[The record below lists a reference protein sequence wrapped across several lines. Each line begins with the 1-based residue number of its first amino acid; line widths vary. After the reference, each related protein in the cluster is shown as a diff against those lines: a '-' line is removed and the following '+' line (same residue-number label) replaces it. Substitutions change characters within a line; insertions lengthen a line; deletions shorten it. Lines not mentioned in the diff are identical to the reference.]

1 MFKPVIDI
9 FRYIKMF
16 QNYLGKR
23 IYIIF
28 VLGLFASL
36 SEGFGI
42 LMMMPLLETLD
53 GSRVNPSDGFAS
65 NMMFGII
72 NFLNLENS
80 TITVLFIIAFAF
92 CLKGLMS
99 FAALSVNAILM
110 GNLLRELKGRLF
122 DHYALMSYKY
132 FSSKDTGHFT
142 NLINEQATKSL
153 DAFSQLTTLG
163 GQFINTVVLMILAF
177 LISWEFGSMA
187 VAVGIILLMLFV
199 KLSAWVRNLSRVTAA
214 ENGVLTKWLVQTL
227 QAFKYLT
234 STGQT
239 RVLKTSISQ
248 SIAKLVRNQVGM
260 SIAASFTNSVR
271 EPIAVLFI
279 VCIVF
284 IQIIIFKQTL
294 EPILVSIVLFYR
306 ALNAVMGIQGA
317 FQATFTLI
325 GSMEIVDKEFQNQK
339 ANKVLI
345 GKTKIKGFS
354 KAIIFDDVSF
364 AYKNEGKEIIKNI
377 TIEFPVKKSIAIV
390 GESGAGKSTLVDL
403 ITLIHQPQKGKIYI
417 DDKDSNDIN
426 KTSWRNQ
433 IGYVS
438 QDTVIFDDT
447 IKNNIS
453 MWNSKNF
460 NDDDLEERIKEA
472 ARKANILEFIEALP
486 DGFESH
492 VGDRGILLSGG
503 QKQRLFIA
511 RELFREPN
519 LLILDEAT
527 SALDSGSEKEIQKSI
542 DSLKGEISVV
552 IIAHRLSTIRNTDL
566 VYVLEN
572 GKIIESGSYQELA
585 NAKESKFS
593 KIIALQ
599 SLEE

>member
-28 VLGLFASL
+28 ALGLFASL

-306 ALNAVMGIQGA
+306 ALNSVLGIQGA

-472 ARKANILEFIEALP
+472 ARKANILEFIETLP

-552 IIAHRLSTIRNTDL
+552 VIAHRLSTIRNTDL

>member
-1 MFKPVIDI
+1 M
-9 FRYIKMF
+9 
-16 QNYLGKR
+16 
-23 IYIIF
+23 
-28 VLGLFASL
+28 
-36 SEGFGI
+36 
-42 LMMMPLLETLD
+42 
-53 GSRVNPSDGFAS
+53 
-65 NMMFGII
+65 
-72 NFLNLENS
+72 
-80 TITVLFIIAFAF
+80 
-92 CLKGLMS
+92 
-99 FAALSVNAILM
+99 
-110 GNLLRELKGRLF
+110 
-122 DHYALMSYKY
+122 
-132 FSSKDTGHFT
+132 
-142 NLINEQATKSL
+142 
-153 DAFSQLTTLG
+153 
-163 GQFINTVVLMILAF
+163 
-177 LISWEFGSMA
+177 
-187 VAVGIILLMLFV
+187 
-199 KLSAWVRNLSRVTAA
+199 
-214 ENGVLTKWLVQTL
+214 
-227 QAFKYLT
+227 
-234 STGQT
+234 
-239 RVLKTSISQ
+239 
-248 SIAKLVRNQVGM
+248 
-260 SIAASFTNSVR
+260 
-271 EPIAVLFI
+271 
-279 VCIVF
+279 
-284 IQIIIFKQTL
+284 
-294 EPILVSIVLFYR
+294 
-306 ALNAVMGIQGA
+306 
-317 FQATFTLI
+317 
-325 GSMEIVDKEFQNQK
+325 
-339 ANKVLI
+339 
-345 GKTKIKGFS
+345 
-354 KAIIFDDVSF
+354 
-364 AYKNEGKEIIKNI
+364 
-377 TIEFPVKKSIAIV
+377 
-390 GESGAGKSTLVDL
+390 

-492 VGDRGILLSGG
+492 VGDRGIHLSGG

-552 IIAHRLSTIRNTDL
+552 VIAHRLSTIRNIDL

-585 NAKESKFS
+585 NAKESNFS

>member
-28 VLGLFASL
+28 ALGLFASL

-53 GSRVNPSDGFAS
+53 GSKVNPSDGFAS
-65 NMMFGII
+65 NLMFGII

-122 DHYALMSYKY
+122 DHYAFMSYKY

-153 DAFSQLTTLG
+153 DAFTQLTTLG
-163 GQFINTVVLMILAF
+163 GQFINTVVLMTLAF

-187 VAVGIILLMLFV
+187 VGVGIILLMLFV

-239 RVLKTSISQ
+239 KILKTNISQ

-260 SIAASFTNSVR
+260 SVAASFTQSVR

-306 ALNAVMGIQGA
+306 ALNSVMGIQGA

-339 ANKVLI
+339 ANQVSI
-345 GKTKIKGFS
+345 GKTKIEAFS

-364 AYKNEGKEIIKNI
+364 AYKTEDKEIIKNM

-403 ITLIHQPQKGKIYI
+403 ITLIHQPQKGSIYI

-426 KTSWRNQ
+426 KASWRNQ

-447 IKNNIS
+447 IRNNIS
-453 MWNSKNF
+453 MWNCKNF

-472 ARKANILEFIEALP
+472 ARKANILEFIETLP
-486 DGFESH
+486 DGFDSH

-527 SALDSGSEKEIQKSI
+527 SSLDSASEKEIQKSI

-552 IIAHRLSTIRNTDL
+552 IIAHRLSTIRNIDL
-566 VYVLEN
+566 VYVLHN

-585 NAKESKFS
+585 NAKESNFS

>member
-1 MFKPVIDI
+1 
-9 FRYIKMF
+9 MF

-23 IYIIF
+23 MYIIF
-28 VLGLFASL
+28 ALGLFASL

-53 GSRVNPSDGFAS
+53 GSKVNPTDGFAS
-65 NMMFGII
+65 NLMFGII

-80 TITVLFIIAFAF
+80 TVTVLFIIAFAF
-92 CLKGLMS
+92 CIKGLMS

-122 DHYALMSYKY
+122 DHYAFMSYKY

-142 NLINEQATKSL
+142 NLINEQATRSL

-163 GQFINTVVLMILAF
+163 GQFINTVVLMTLAF

-187 VAVGIILLMLFV
+187 VGVGIILLMLFI

-239 RVLKTSISQ
+239 KILKTSISQ

-260 SIAASFTNSVR
+260 SVAASFTQSVR

-306 ALNAVMGIQGA
+306 ALNSVLGIQGA

-339 ANKVLI
+339 ANQVSI
-345 GKTKIKGFS
+345 GKTKIEAFS
-354 KAIIFDDVSF
+354 KAIIFDNVSF
-364 AYKNEGKEIIKNI
+364 AYKNEDKEIIKNM

-403 ITLIHQPQKGKIYI
+403 ITLIHQPQKGSIYI

-426 KTSWRNQ
+426 KASWRNQ

-472 ARKANILEFIEALP
+472 ARKANILEFIETLP

-527 SALDSGSEKEIQKSI
+527 SALDSASEKEIQKSI

-552 IIAHRLSTIRNTDL
+552 IIAHRLSTIRNIDL
-566 VYVLEN
+566 VYVLQN
-572 GKIIESGSYQELA
+572 GKIIESGSYKELA
-585 NAKESKFS
+585 NAKESNFS